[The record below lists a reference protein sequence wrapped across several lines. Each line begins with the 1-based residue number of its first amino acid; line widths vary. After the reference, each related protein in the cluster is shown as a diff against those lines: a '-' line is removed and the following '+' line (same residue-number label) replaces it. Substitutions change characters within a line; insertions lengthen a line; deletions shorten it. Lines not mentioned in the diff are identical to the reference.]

1 MKTKNLW
8 EKNKIRT
15 WGAKILKCIGTFFIC
30 SLILY
35 NILYVANN
43 VFRNKKYVQIFGIY
57 ISTEKEKSME
67 PIIQK
72 NSLIIGH
79 KLKNVQ
85 QGEIVGYDID
95 NSIKYHRLTK
105 IEIKDGKT
113 TYITKA
119 EQNYREDL
127 EEKKKEDIKSKIV
140 LKIPVIGWL
149 FRLFESKITTIIIT
163 IVLGLRFSYYNYK
176 NELTKQ
182 RKNKKE
188 KATKK
193 KY

>member
-15 WGAKILKCIGTFFIC
+15 WGARILKCIGTFFIC

-79 KLKNVQ
+79 KLKNLQ

-149 FRLFESKITTIIIT
+149 FRLFESKITTIIII
-163 IVLGLRFSYYNYK
+163 IVLGFRLSYYNYK
-176 NELTKQ
+176 NKLTKQ
-182 RKNKKE
+182 RKSKRE
-188 KATKK
+188 TATKNK
-193 KY
+193 

>member
-8 EKNKIRT
+8 ERNKIRT

-43 VFRNKKYVQIFGIY
+43 VFKNKKYVQIFGIY

-149 FRLFESKITTIIIT
+149 FRLFESKITTIIII
-163 IVLGLRFSYYNYK
+163 IVLGLRLSYYNYK
-176 NELTKQ
+176 NKLTKQ
-182 RKNKKE
+182 RKSKRE
-188 KATKK
+188 TATKK
-193 KY
+193 

>member
-8 EKNKIRT
+8 ERNKIRT

-127 EEKKKEDIKSKIV
+127 EEKKKEDIKSKIA

-149 FRLFESKITTIIIT
+149 FRLFESKITTIIII

-176 NELTKQ
+176 NKLTKQ
-182 RKNKKE
+182 RKSKRE
-188 KATKK
+188 TATKK
-193 KY
+193 

>member
-8 EKNKIRT
+8 ERNKIRT

-149 FRLFESKITTIIIT
+149 FRLFESKITTIIII

-182 RKNKKE
+182 RKSKRE
-188 KATKK
+188 TATKK

>member
-149 FRLFESKITTIIIT
+149 FRLFESKITTIIII

-182 RKNKKE
+182 RKSKKE
-188 KATKK
+188 TATKK

>member
-79 KLKNVQ
+79 KLKNLQ

-149 FRLFESKITTIIIT
+149 FRLFESKITTIIII
-163 IVLGLRFSYYNYK
+163 IVLGFRLSYYNYK
-176 NELTKQ
+176 NKLTKQ
-182 RKNKKE
+182 RKSKRE
-188 KATKK
+188 TATKK
-193 KY
+193 

>member
-8 EKNKIRT
+8 ERNKIIT

-149 FRLFESKITTIIIT
+149 FRLFESKITTIIII

-182 RKNKKE
+182 RKSKRE
-188 KATKK
+188 TATKK

>member
-113 TYITKA
+113 TYMTKA

-127 EEKKKEDIKSKIV
+127 EEKKKKDIKSKIV

-149 FRLFESKITTIIIT
+149 FRLFESKITTIIII

-176 NELTKQ
+176 NKLTKQ
-182 RKNKKE
+182 RKSKRE
-188 KATKK
+188 TATKK
-193 KY
+193 

>member
-8 EKNKIRT
+8 ERNKIRT

-43 VFRNKKYVQIFGIY
+43 VFKNKKYVQIFGIY

-127 EEKKKEDIKSKIV
+127 EKKKKEDIKSKIV

-149 FRLFESKITTIIIT
+149 FRLFESKITTIIII
-163 IVLGLRFSYYNYK
+163 IVLGLRLSYYNYK
-176 NELTKQ
+176 NKLTKQ
-182 RKNKKE
+182 RKSKRE
-188 KATKK
+188 TATKNK
-193 KY
+193 

>member
-72 NSLIIGH
+72 NTLIIGH
-79 KLKNVQ
+79 KPKNVQ
-85 QGEIVGYDID
+85 QGEIVGCDID
-95 NSIKYHRLTK
+95 NSIKYHRLAK
-105 IEIKDGKT
+105 IQVQNGKT

-119 EQNYREDL
+119 EQNYREDF
-127 EEKKKEDIKSKIV
+127 EEKKKEDIKSEIV
-140 LKIPVIGWL
+140 LKIPVIGWI
-149 FRLFESKITTIIIT
+149 FRIFESKITTVIIVIG
-163 IVLGLRFSYYNYK
+163 LGLRFSYYNYK

-182 RKNKKE
+182 RKNKRE
-188 KATKK
+188 TATKK

>member
-35 NILYVANN
+35 NILYVASN

-149 FRLFESKITTIIIT
+149 FRLFESKITTIIII
-163 IVLGLRFSYYNYK
+163 IVLGLRLSYYNYK
-176 NELTKQ
+176 NKLTKQ
-182 RKNKKE
+182 RKSKRE
-188 KATKK
+188 TATKNK
-193 KY
+193 

>member
-57 ISTEKEKSME
+57 ISIEKEKSME

-149 FRLFESKITTIIIT
+149 FRLFESKITTIIII

-182 RKNKKE
+182 RKSKRE
-188 KATKK
+188 TATKK

>member
-30 SLILY
+30 SLIIY

-149 FRLFESKITTIIIT
+149 FRLFESKITTTIII
-163 IVLGLRFSYYNYK
+163 IVLGLRLSYYNYK
-176 NELTKQ
+176 NKLTKQ
-182 RKNKKE
+182 RKSKRE
-188 KATKK
+188 TATKK
-193 KY
+193 

>member
-72 NSLIIGH
+72 NSLLIGH

-127 EEKKKEDIKSKIV
+127 EEKKKKDIKSKIV

-149 FRLFESKITTIIIT
+149 FRLFESKITTIIII
-163 IVLGLRFSYYNYK
+163 IVLGLRLSYYNYK
-176 NELTKQ
+176 NKLTKQ
-182 RKNKKE
+182 RKSKRE
-188 KATKK
+188 TATKK
-193 KY
+193 

>member
-8 EKNKIRT
+8 ERNKIRT

-43 VFRNKKYVQIFGIY
+43 VFKNKKYVQIFGIY

-149 FRLFESKITTIIIT
+149 FRLFESKITTIVII
-163 IVLGLRFSYYNYK
+163 IVLGLRLSYYNYK
-176 NELTKQ
+176 NKLTKQ
-182 RKNKKE
+182 RKSKRETAIKNK
-188 KATKK
+188 
-193 KY
+193 

>member
-8 EKNKIRT
+8 ERNKIRT

-43 VFRNKKYVQIFGIY
+43 VFKNKKYVQIFGIY

-149 FRLFESKITTIIIT
+149 FRLFESKITTIIII
-163 IVLGLRFSYYNYK
+163 IVLGLRLSYYNYK
-176 NELTKQ
+176 NKLTKQ
-182 RKNKKE
+182 RKSKRETAIKNK
-188 KATKK
+188 
-193 KY
+193 

>member
-8 EKNKIRT
+8 ERNKIRT

-79 KLKNVQ
+79 KFKNVQ

-149 FRLFESKITTIIIT
+149 FRLFESKITTIIII

-176 NELTKQ
+176 NKLTKQ
-182 RKNKKE
+182 RKSKRETAIKK
-188 KATKK
+188 
-193 KY
+193 

>member
-43 VFRNKKYVQIFGIY
+43 VFKNKKYVQIFGIY

-140 LKIPVIGWL
+140 LKIPVIGCL
-149 FRLFESKITTIIIT
+149 FRLFESKITTIIII
-163 IVLGLRFSYYNYK
+163 IVLGLRLSYYNYK
-176 NELTKQ
+176 NKLTKQ
-182 RKNKKE
+182 RKSKRETAIKK
-188 KATKK
+188 
-193 KY
+193 

>member
-79 KLKNVQ
+79 KLKNLQ

-149 FRLFESKITTIIIT
+149 FRLFESKITTIIII
-163 IVLGLRFSYYNYK
+163 IVLGFRLSYYNYK
-176 NELTKQ
+176 NKLTKQ
-182 RKNKKE
+182 RKSKRE
-188 KATKK
+188 TATKNK
-193 KY
+193 

>member
-43 VFRNKKYVQIFGIY
+43 VFGNKKYVQIFGIY

-95 NSIKYHRLTK
+95 NSNSKA
-105 IEIKDGKT
+105 GK
-113 TYITKA
+113 KS
-119 EQNYREDL
+119 D
-127 EEKKKEDIKSKIV
+127 KKKAD
-140 LKIPVIGWL
+140 
-149 FRLFESKITTIIIT
+149 
-163 IVLGLRFSYYNYK
+163 
-176 NELTKQ
+176 
-182 RKNKKE
+182 KK
-188 KATKK
+188 AVHCPAHKK
-193 KY
+193 

>member
-127 EEKKKEDIKSKIV
+127 EEKKKEDIKSKIA

-149 FRLFESKITTIIIT
+149 FRLFESKITTIIII
-163 IVLGLRFSYYNYK
+163 IVLGLRLSYYNYK
-176 NELTKQ
+176 NKLTKQ
-182 RKNKKE
+182 RKSKRE
-188 KATKK
+188 TATKK
-193 KY
+193 

>member
-127 EEKKKEDIKSKIV
+127 EEKKKEDIKSKIA

-149 FRLFESKITTIIIT
+149 FRLFESKITTIIII
-163 IVLGLRFSYYNYK
+163 IVLELRFSYYNYK
-176 NELTKQ
+176 NKLTKQ
-182 RKNKKE
+182 RKSKRE
-188 KATKK
+188 TATKK
-193 KY
+193 

>member
-113 TYITKA
+113 TYITK
-119 EQNYREDL
+119 

-149 FRLFESKITTIIIT
+149 FRLFESKITTIIII
-163 IVLGLRFSYYNYK
+163 IVLGLRLSYYNYK
-176 NELTKQ
+176 NKLTKQ
-182 RKNKKE
+182 RKSKRE
-188 KATKK
+188 TATKK
-193 KY
+193 

>member
-8 EKNKIRT
+8 ERNKIRT

-35 NILYVANN
+35 NILYVASN

-149 FRLFESKITTIIIT
+149 FRLFESKITTIIII
-163 IVLGLRFSYYNYK
+163 IVLGLRLSYYNYK
-176 NELTKQ
+176 NKLTKQ
-182 RKNKKE
+182 RKSKRE
-188 KATKK
+188 TATKNK
-193 KY
+193 

>member
-8 EKNKIRT
+8 ERNKIRT

-72 NSLIIGH
+72 NSLLIGH

-127 EEKKKEDIKSKIV
+127 EEKKKKDIKSKIV

-149 FRLFESKITTIIIT
+149 FRLFESKITTIIII
-163 IVLGLRFSYYNYK
+163 IVLGLRLSYYNYK
-176 NELTKQ
+176 NKLTKQ
-182 RKNKKE
+182 RKSKRE
-188 KATKK
+188 TATKNK
-193 KY
+193 

>member
-8 EKNKIRT
+8 GKNKIRT

-149 FRLFESKITTIIIT
+149 FRLFESKITTIIII
-163 IVLGLRFSYYNYK
+163 IVLGLRLSYYNYK
-176 NELTKQ
+176 NKLTKQ
-182 RKNKKE
+182 RKSKRE
-188 KATKK
+188 TATKK
-193 KY
+193 

>member
-8 EKNKIRT
+8 ERNKIRT

-149 FRLFESKITTIIIT
+149 FRLFESKITTIIII
-163 IVLGLRFSYYNYK
+163 IVLGLRLSYYNYK
-176 NELTKQ
+176 NKLTKQ
-182 RKNKKE
+182 RKSKRE
-188 KATKK
+188 TATKK
-193 KY
+193 

>member
-8 EKNKIRT
+8 ERNKIRT

-105 IEIKDGKT
+105 IEIKDCKT

-127 EEKKKEDIKSKIV
+127 EEKKKKDIKSKIV

-149 FRLFESKITTIIIT
+149 FRLFESKITTIIII
-163 IVLGLRFSYYNYK
+163 IVLGLRLSYYNYK
-176 NELTKQ
+176 NKLTKQ
-182 RKNKKE
+182 RKSKRE
-188 KATKK
+188 TATKK
-193 KY
+193 

>member
-149 FRLFESKITTIIIT
+149 FRLFESKITTIIII

-182 RKNKKE
+182 RKSKRE
-188 KATKK
+188 TATKK
-193 KY
+193 

>member
-8 EKNKIRT
+8 ERNKIIT

-127 EEKKKEDIKSKIV
+127 EEKKKEDIKSKIA

-149 FRLFESKITTIIIT
+149 FRLFESKITTIIII
-163 IVLGLRFSYYNYK
+163 IVLGLRLSYYNYK
-176 NELTKQ
+176 NKLTKQ
-182 RKNKKE
+182 RKSKRE
-188 KATKK
+188 TATKK
-193 KY
+193 

>member
-8 EKNKIRT
+8 ERNKIRT

-127 EEKKKEDIKSKIV
+127 EEKKKKDIKSKIV

-149 FRLFESKITTIIIT
+149 FRLFESKITTIIII
-163 IVLGLRFSYYNYK
+163 IVLGLRLSYYNYK
-176 NELTKQ
+176 NKLTKQ
-182 RKNKKE
+182 RKSKRE
-188 KATKK
+188 TATKK
-193 KY
+193 

>member
-43 VFRNKKYVQIFGIY
+43 VFRNKKYVKIFGIY

-149 FRLFESKITTIIIT
+149 FRLFESKITTIIII

-182 RKNKKE
+182 RKSKRE
-188 KATKK
+188 TATKK

>member
-127 EEKKKEDIKSKIV
+127 EEKKKEDIKSKIA

-149 FRLFESKITTIIIT
+149 FRLFESKITTIIII

-176 NELTKQ
+176 NKLTKQ
-182 RKNKKE
+182 RKSKRE
-188 KATKK
+188 TATKK
-193 KY
+193 

>member
-127 EEKKKEDIKSKIV
+127 EEKKKKDIKSKIV

-149 FRLFESKITTIIIT
+149 FRLFESKITTIIII
-163 IVLGLRFSYYNYK
+163 IVLGLRLSYYNYK
-176 NELTKQ
+176 NKLTKQ
-182 RKNKKE
+182 RKSKRE
-188 KATKK
+188 TATKK
-193 KY
+193 

>member
-30 SLILY
+30 SLIIY

-127 EEKKKEDIKSKIV
+127 EEKKKEEIKSKIV

-149 FRLFESKITTIIIT
+149 FRLFESKITTIIII

-176 NELTKQ
+176 NKLTKQ
-182 RKNKKE
+182 RKSKRE
-188 KATKK
+188 TATKK
-193 KY
+193 

>member
-79 KLKNVQ
+79 KLKNGQ

-149 FRLFESKITTIIIT
+149 FRLFESKITTIIII

-182 RKNKKE
+182 RKSKRE
-188 KATKK
+188 TATKK

>member
-8 EKNKIRT
+8 ERNKIRT

-149 FRLFESKITTIIIT
+149 FRLFESKITTIIII
-163 IVLGLRFSYYNYK
+163 IVLGLRLSYYNYK
-176 NELTKQ
+176 NKLTKQ
-182 RKNKKE
+182 RKSKRETAIKK
-188 KATKK
+188 
-193 KY
+193 

>member
-119 EQNYREDL
+119 EQNYREDF
-127 EEKKKEDIKSKIV
+127 EEKKKEDIKSKIA

-149 FRLFESKITTIIIT
+149 FRLFESKITTIIII
-163 IVLGLRFSYYNYK
+163 IVLGLRLSYYNYK
-176 NELTKQ
+176 NKLTKQ
-182 RKNKKE
+182 RKSKRE
-188 KATKK
+188 TATKK
-193 KY
+193 

>member
-149 FRLFESKITTIIIT
+149 FRLFESKITTIIII
-163 IVLGLRFSYYNYK
+163 IVLGLRLSYYNYK
-176 NELTKQ
+176 NKLTKQ
-182 RKNKKE
+182 RKSKRE
-188 KATKK
+188 TATKK
-193 KY
+193 

>member
-149 FRLFESKITTIIIT
+149 FRLFESKITTIIII
-163 IVLGLRFSYYNYK
+163 IVLGFRFSYYNYK

-182 RKNKKE
+182 RKSKRE
-188 KATKK
+188 TATKK